1 MNYGNPH
8 KDTFVPN
15 FPGRPTNMRRYERR
29 ERARPSFE
37 SPLNPGGQRVD
48 PESLY
53 GGKPFRPM
61 PGNNS
66 MTPYDWKNDPNNL
79 IMELNAGVDFGNRR
93 PMYDKNGKLIQQR
106 PVLKDTSTVPV
117 PIMDYVGSMT
127 AMAGKKT
134 GKRPPLAMVPGNVVA
149 PNVPEHTG
157 HSNDMFKEDPYRS
170 YNSGY
175 RYNAHGLQPLY
186 FG

>member
-8 KDTFVPN
+8 RDMFVPN
-15 FPGRPTNMRRYERR
+15 FPGRPTDMRRYERR
-29 ERARPSFE
+29 ERVRPSFQ

-79 IMELNAGVDFGNRR
+79 IMELNAGVDFGN
-93 PMYDKNGKLIQQR
+93 
-106 PVLKDTSTVPV
+106 
-117 PIMDYVGSMT
+117 MT

-134 GKRPPLAMVPGNVVA
+134 GKRPPLAMVPGNVAA

-157 HSNDMFKEDPYRS
+157 FSDDMFKQDPYRS

-175 RYNAHGLQPLY
+175 RYNTHGLQPLY

>member
-1 MNYGNPH
+1 MRETPFQNPRGGYFTMNDRGRLVAEKQHNPNNVHIGERYYGRQGPIGNP
-8 KDTFVPN
+8 
-15 FPGRPTNMRRYERR
+15 R
-29 ERARPSFE
+29 
-37 SPLNPGGQRVD
+37 L
-48 PESLY
+48 
-53 GGKPFRPM
+53 
-61 PGNNS
+61 
-66 MTPYDWKNDPNNL
+66 
-79 IMELNAGVDFGNRR
+79 AGVDFGNRR
-93 PMYDKNGKLIQQR
+93 PMYDRNGKLIQQR

>member
-8 KDTFVPN
+8 RDMFVPN
-15 FPGRPTNMRRYERR
+15 FPGRPTDMRRYERR
-29 ERARPSFE
+29 ERVRPSFQ

-48 PESLY
+48 PESLF

-79 IMELNAGVDFGNRR
+79 IMELNAGVDFGN
-93 PMYDKNGKLIQQR
+93 
-106 PVLKDTSTVPV
+106 
-117 PIMDYVGSMT
+117 MT

-157 HSNDMFKEDPYRS
+157 FSDDMFKQDPYRS

-175 RYNAHGLQPLY
+175 RYNTHGLQPLY

>member
-1 MNYGNPH
+1 MNYMGKSGSNRNYKPKH
-8 KDTFVPN
+8 
-15 FPGRPTNMRRYERR
+15 NMQRDFYR
-29 ERARPSFE
+29 RPS
-37 SPLNPGGQRVD
+37 
-48 PESLY
+48 PERDLR
-53 GGKPFRPM
+53 FLEPM
-61 PGNNS
+61 PRPKA
-66 MTPYDWKNDPNNL
+66 TPQPENINRFERDRQRALDDILQNRKKENQMGP
-79 IMELNAGVDFGNRR
+79 MSAGVDFGNRR
-93 PMYDKNGKLIQQR
+93 PMYDRNGKLIQQR

-157 HSNDMFKEDPYRS
+157 FSDDMFKQDPYRS

-175 RYNAHGLQPLY
+175 RYNTHGLQPLY

>member
-8 KDTFVPN
+8 RDMFVPN
-15 FPGRPTNMRRYERR
+15 FPGRPTDMRRYERR
-29 ERARPSFE
+29 ERVRPSFQ

-79 IMELNAGVDFGNRR
+79 IMELNAGVDFGN
-93 PMYDKNGKLIQQR
+93 L
-106 PVLKDTSTVPV
+106 
-117 PIMDYVGSMT
+117 T

-157 HSNDMFKEDPYRS
+157 FSDDMFKQDPYRS

-175 RYNAHGLQPLY
+175 RYNTHGLQPLY

>member
-8 KDTFVPN
+8 RDMFVPN
-15 FPGRPTNMRRYERR
+15 FPGRPTDMRRYERR
-29 ERARPSFE
+29 ERARPSFQ

-53 GGKPFRPM
+53 GGKPFRTMPRTISKPFSEDMLIPM
-61 PGNNS
+61 Q
-66 MTPYDWKNDPNNL
+66 
-79 IMELNAGVDFGNRR
+79 AGVDFGNRR

-157 HSNDMFKEDPYRS
+157 FTDDMFKQDPYRS

>member
-1 MNYGNPH
+1 MAYRR
-8 KDTFVPN
+8 KILWST
-15 FPGRPTNMRRYERR
+15 RTNR
-29 ERARPSFE
+29 
-37 SPLNPGGQRVD
+37 
-48 PESLY
+48 
-53 GGKPFRPM
+53 KPKISW
-61 PGNNS
+61 G
-66 MTPYDWKNDPNNL
+66 
-79 IMELNAGVDFGNRR
+79 DFGNRR
-93 PMYDKNGKLIQQR
+93 PMYDRNGKLIQQR

>member
-8 KDTFVPN
+8 RDMFVPN
-15 FPGRPTNMRRYERR
+15 FPGRPTDMRRYERR
-29 ERARPSFE
+29 ERVRPSFQ

-79 IMELNAGVDFGNRR
+79 IMELNAGVDFGN
-93 PMYDKNGKLIQQR
+93 
-106 PVLKDTSTVPV
+106 
-117 PIMDYVGSMT
+117 MT

-157 HSNDMFKEDPYRS
+157 FSDDMFKQDPYRS

-175 RYNAHGLQPLY
+175 RYNTHGLQPLY

>member
-1 MNYGNPH
+1 MGFYNNPIDNRYARQNLHMNTSSQKRLLG
-8 KDTFVPN
+8 D
-15 FPGRPTNMRRYERR
+15 YERR
-29 ERARPSFE
+29 ERARPSFQ

-79 IMELNAGVDFGNRR
+79 IMELNAGVDFGN
-93 PMYDKNGKLIQQR
+93 
-106 PVLKDTSTVPV
+106 
-117 PIMDYVGSMT
+117 MT

-134 GKRPPLAMVPGNVVA
+134 GKRPPLAMVPGNLVA

>member
-8 KDTFVPN
+8 RDMFVPN
-15 FPGRPTNMRRYERR
+15 FPGRPTDMRRYERR
-29 ERARPSFE
+29 ERVRPSFQ

-79 IMELNAGVDFGNRR
+79 IMELNAGVDFGN
-93 PMYDKNGKLIQQR
+93 
-106 PVLKDTSTVPV
+106 
-117 PIMDYVGSMT
+117 MT

-157 HSNDMFKEDPYRS
+157 FSDDMFKQDPYRS

>member
-8 KDTFVPN
+8 RDMFVPN
-15 FPGRPTNMRRYERR
+15 FPGRPTDMKRYERR
-29 ERARPSFE
+29 ERVRPSFQ

-79 IMELNAGVDFGNRR
+79 IMELNAGVDFGN
-93 PMYDKNGKLIQQR
+93 
-106 PVLKDTSTVPV
+106 
-117 PIMDYVGSMT
+117 MT

-157 HSNDMFKEDPYRS
+157 FSDDMFKQDPYRS

-175 RYNAHGLQPLY
+175 RYNTHGLQPLY

>member
-1 MNYGNPH
+1 MRETPFQNPRGGYFTMDDRGRLVAEKQHNPNNVHIGERYYSRQGPMGNP
-8 KDTFVPN
+8 
-15 FPGRPTNMRRYERR
+15 R
-29 ERARPSFE
+29 
-37 SPLNPGGQRVD
+37 L
-48 PESLY
+48 
-53 GGKPFRPM
+53 
-61 PGNNS
+61 
-66 MTPYDWKNDPNNL
+66 
-79 IMELNAGVDFGNRR
+79 AGVDFGNRR

>member
-8 KDTFVPN
+8 RDMFVPN
-15 FPGRPTNMRRYERR
+15 FPGRPTDMKRYERR
-29 ERARPSFE
+29 ERVRPSFQ
-37 SPLNPGGQRVD
+37 SPLNPGGQRVV

-79 IMELNAGVDFGNRR
+79 IMELNAGVDFGN
-93 PMYDKNGKLIQQR
+93 
-106 PVLKDTSTVPV
+106 
-117 PIMDYVGSMT
+117 MT

-157 HSNDMFKEDPYRS
+157 FSDDMFKQDPYRS

-175 RYNAHGLQPLY
+175 RYNTHGLQPLY

>member
-1 MNYGNPH
+1 MRETPFQNPRGGYFTMNDRGRLVAEKQRNPDNVHIGERYYGRQGPIGNP
-8 KDTFVPN
+8 
-15 FPGRPTNMRRYERR
+15 R
-29 ERARPSFE
+29 
-37 SPLNPGGQRVD
+37 L
-48 PESLY
+48 
-53 GGKPFRPM
+53 
-61 PGNNS
+61 
-66 MTPYDWKNDPNNL
+66 
-79 IMELNAGVDFGNRR
+79 AGVDFGNRR

-157 HSNDMFKEDPYRS
+157 FSDDMFKQDPYRS

-175 RYNAHGLQPLY
+175 RYNTHGLQPLY

>member
-1 MNYGNPH
+1 MGFYIDPIDNRYGRQNLYMNTSSQ
-8 KDTFVPN
+8 KSLLDD
-15 FPGRPTNMRRYERR
+15 YERR
-29 ERARPSFE
+29 MRAPM
-37 SPLNPGGQRVD
+37 NPGGTIVN
-48 PESLY
+48 PEGGW
-53 GGKPFRPM
+53 GGKPWRPM

-79 IMELNAGVDFGNRR
+79 IMELNAGVDFGN
-93 PMYDKNGKLIQQR
+93 
-106 PVLKDTSTVPV
+106 
-117 PIMDYVGSMT
+117 MT

-134 GKRPPLAMVPGNVVA
+134 GKRAPLAMVPGNVVA